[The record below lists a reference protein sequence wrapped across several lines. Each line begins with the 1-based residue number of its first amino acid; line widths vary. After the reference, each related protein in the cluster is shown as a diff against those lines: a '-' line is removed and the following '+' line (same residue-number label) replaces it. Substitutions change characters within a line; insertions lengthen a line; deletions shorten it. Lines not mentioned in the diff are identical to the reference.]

1 MFRATDLSERPGARD
16 LAPGSHRL
24 GALGPPERRSGRVR
38 SAAMAPAGRGR
49 RQAEAAGQQR
59 HRRPGS
65 LPSPARP
72 IANTD
77 LDLRPLLQVR
87 SLTGE
92 RLPVLLASSP
102 GGSAGTSVRYPP
114 GKWKRMAGL
123 RRGAGYTRY
132 HLSALTPSDPGLKLR
147 FKATFQI
154 CRECLCSSST
164 LVFHRG
170 EGAKSPNC
178 DVSKFKQPINT

>member
-1 MFRATDLSERPGARD
+1 MNSESLSPLVAPSVPCSRSRVPRGTDLSERPGARD

-49 RQAEAAGQQR
+49 RQAKAAGQQR
-59 HRRPGS
+59 RRRPGS

-102 GGSAGTSVRYPP
+102 RVHPAPAPGGSAGTSVCCPP
-114 GKWKRMAGL
+114 GRWRRMAGAGE
-123 RRGAGYTRY
+123 RGGIQPVPPVCAYT
-132 HLSALTPSDPGLKLR
+132 
-147 FKATFQI
+147 
-154 CRECLCSSST
+154 
-164 LVFHRG
+164 
-170 EGAKSPNC
+170 
-178 DVSKFKQPINT
+178 